1 MAAGTSEGSAGA
13 AECTHCGSSIAD
25 SSTQVTR
32 DGNAFCCNNCGTAMA
47 KRGSHPAAERRSPL
61 MAKLALLATGV
72 FLGGAIDHAILALSS
87 RSETPYGIRVGV
99 RGNVLLGAID
109 LLAALLLARAAGSAG
124 ASTPREQLH

>member
-1 MAAGTSEGSAGA
+1 
-13 AECTHCGSSIAD
+13 
-25 SSTQVTR
+25 
-32 DGNAFCCNNCGTAMA
+32 
-47 KRGSHPAAERRSPL
+47 